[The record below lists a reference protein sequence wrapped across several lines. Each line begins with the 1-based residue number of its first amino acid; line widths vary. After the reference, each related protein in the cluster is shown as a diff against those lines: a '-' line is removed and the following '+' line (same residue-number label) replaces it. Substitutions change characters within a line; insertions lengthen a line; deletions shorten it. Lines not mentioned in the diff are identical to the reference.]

1 MIKSHAKINLSLNVL
16 GKINSNFHRIETIVS
31 FISLHDEIYIK
42 NINKK
47 KHKIL
52 FYGKFSKGIPSS
64 NTVSTLMK
72 FMDKQNLLNGKKYSI
87 KIKKN
92 IPQKAGLGGGSMN
105 AASIIRFFLLKRD
118 KIISKNKIFELS
130 EKVGSDVKFGL
141 KLNNTIQ
148 LGNQSILRF
157 KKKIGLYVVIVKPN
171 FGCSTKSIYKKV
183 RIFSKPNLNNAS
195 IKYINL
201 DKIKVL
207 KNDLENIAK
216 NEYPKLENLI
226 NFMKNLKH
234 NEFVRM
240 TGSGSAA
247 IAYFKTK
254 NASLNA
260 TKVIKK
266 KYKNYWCI
274 ISKTI
279 QSFFF
284 VLYEI
289 NFGV

>member
-1 MIKSHAKINLSLNVL
+1 MIKSYAKINLSLNVL

-31 FISLHDEIYIK
+31 FISLYDEIYIK

-64 NTVSTLMK
+64 NTVSKIMK

-148 LGNQSILRF
+148 LSNQSILRF
-157 KKKIGLYVVIVKPN
+157 KKKIGLYGVIVKPN

-195 IKYINL
+195 IKNINL

-207 KNDLENIAK
+207 KNDLENVAK
-216 NEYPKLENLI
+216 NKYPKLENLI

-240 TGSGSAA
+240 TGSGSAI

-279 QSFFF
+279 
-284 VLYEI
+284 
-289 NFGV
+289 

>member
-1 MIKSHAKINLSLNVL
+1 MIKSHAKINLSLTVL

-64 NTVSTLMK
+64 NTVSKIMK
-72 FMDKQNLLNGKKYSI
+72 FMDKQNLLKGKKYSI

-195 IKYINL
+195 IKNINL

-279 QSFFF
+279 
-284 VLYEI
+284 
-289 NFGV
+289 

>member
-64 NTVSTLMK
+64 NTVSKIMK

-118 KIISKNKIFELS
+118 KLISKNKIFELS

-195 IKYINL
+195 IKNINL

-207 KNDLENIAK
+207 KNDLENVAK

-279 QSFFF
+279 
-284 VLYEI
+284 
-289 NFGV
+289 

>member
-31 FISLHDEIYIK
+31 FISLYDEIYIK

-64 NTVSTLMK
+64 NTVSKIMK

-118 KIISKNKIFELS
+118 KLISENKIFELS

-279 QSFFF
+279 
-284 VLYEI
+284 
-289 NFGV
+289 

>member
-1 MIKSHAKINLSLNVL
+1 MIKSHAKINLSLTVL

-31 FISLHDEIYIK
+31 FISLYDEIYIK

-64 NTVSTLMK
+64 NTVSKIMK

-118 KIISKNKIFELS
+118 KLISKNKIFELS

-183 RIFSKPNLNNAS
+183 RFFSKPNLNNAS
-195 IKYINL
+195 IKNINL

-207 KNDLENIAK
+207 KNDLENVAK

-279 QSFFF
+279 
-284 VLYEI
+284 
-289 NFGV
+289 

>member
-1 MIKSHAKINLSLNVL
+1 MIKSHAKINLSLTVL

-31 FISLHDEIYIK
+31 FISLYDEIYIK

-64 NTVSTLMK
+64 NTVSKIMK

-105 AASIIRFFLLKRD
+105 AASIIRFFLLKKD
-118 KIISKNKIFELS
+118 KLISKNKIFELS

-183 RIFSKPNLNNAS
+183 RFFSKPNLNNAS
-195 IKYINL
+195 IKNINL

-207 KNDLENIAK
+207 KNDLENVAK

-279 QSFFF
+279 
-284 VLYEI
+284 
-289 NFGV
+289 

>member
-64 NTVSTLMK
+64 NTVSKLME
-72 FMDKQNLLNGKKYSI
+72 FMDKQNILKGKKYSI

-105 AASIIRFFLLKRD
+105 AASVIRFFLLKKD
-118 KIISKNKIFELS
+118 KIISKNKIFKLS

-148 LGNQSILRF
+148 LSNQSILRF
-157 KKKIGLYVVIVKPN
+157 KKKIGLYGVIVKPN

-183 RIFSKPNLNNAS
+183 RIFSKPDLNNTFVKNINLN
-195 IKYINL
+195 
-201 DKIKVL
+201 KIKVL

-240 TGSGSAA
+240 TGSGSAV

-274 ISKTI
+274 LSKTI
-279 QSFFF
+279 
-284 VLYEI
+284 
-289 NFGV
+289 

>member
-1 MIKSHAKINLSLNVL
+1 MIKSHAKINLSLTVL

-31 FISLHDEIYIK
+31 FISLYDEIYIK

-64 NTVSTLMK
+64 NTVSKIMK

-195 IKYINL
+195 IKNINL

-207 KNDLENIAK
+207 KNDLENLAK

-279 QSFFF
+279 
-284 VLYEI
+284 
-289 NFGV
+289 

>member
-52 FYGKFSKGIPSS
+52 FYGKFSKGIPSN
-64 NTVSTLMK
+64 NTVSKLMK

-118 KIISKNKIFELS
+118 KLISKNKIFELS

-195 IKYINL
+195 IKNINL

-207 KNDLENIAK
+207 KNDLENVAK

-279 QSFFF
+279 
-284 VLYEI
+284 
-289 NFGV
+289 

>member
-157 KKKIGLYVVIVKPN
+157 KKKIGLYVLIVKPN

-183 RIFSKPNLNNAS
+183 RFFSKPNLNNAS
-195 IKYINL
+195 IKNINL

-207 KNDLENIAK
+207 KNDLENVAK

-279 QSFFF
+279 
-284 VLYEI
+284 
-289 NFGV
+289 

>member
-1 MIKSHAKINLSLNVL
+1 MIKSHAKINLSLTVL

-31 FISLHDEIYIK
+31 FISLYDEIYIK

-64 NTVSTLMK
+64 NTVSKIMK

-195 IKYINL
+195 IKNINL

-207 KNDLENIAK
+207 KNDLENVAK

-279 QSFFF
+279 
-284 VLYEI
+284 
-289 NFGV
+289 

>member
-31 FISLHDEIYIK
+31 FISLYDEIYIK

-64 NTVSTLMK
+64 NTVSKIMK

-183 RIFSKPNLNNAS
+183 RIFSKPNLNKTS
-195 IKYINL
+195 IKNINL

-207 KNDLENIAK
+207 KNDLENVAK

-279 QSFFF
+279 
-284 VLYEI
+284 
-289 NFGV
+289 

>member
-31 FISLHDEIYIK
+31 FISLYDEIYIK

-64 NTVSTLMK
+64 NTVSKIMK

-195 IKYINL
+195 IKNINL

-279 QSFFF
+279 
-284 VLYEI
+284 
-289 NFGV
+289 

>member
-1 MIKSHAKINLSLNVL
+1 MIKSHAKINLSLTVL

-31 FISLHDEIYIK
+31 FISLYDEIYIK

-64 NTVSTLMK
+64 NTVSKIMK

-148 LGNQSILRF
+148 LGNQIIQRF

-195 IKYINL
+195 IKNINL

-207 KNDLENIAK
+207 KNDLENVAK

-279 QSFFF
+279 
-284 VLYEI
+284 
-289 NFGV
+289 

>member
-1 MIKSHAKINLSLNVL
+1 MIKSHAKINLSLTVL

-31 FISLHDEIYIK
+31 FISLYDEIYIK

-64 NTVSTLMK
+64 NTVSKIMK

-195 IKYINL
+195 IKNINL
-201 DKIKVL
+201 NKIKVL
-207 KNDLENIAK
+207 KNDLENVAK

-279 QSFFF
+279 
-284 VLYEI
+284 
-289 NFGV
+289 

>member
-31 FISLHDEIYIK
+31 FISLYDEIYIK

-64 NTVSTLMK
+64 NTVSKIMK

-118 KIISKNKIFELS
+118 KLISENKIFELS

-183 RIFSKPNLNNAS
+183 RIFSKPNLNKTS
-195 IKYINL
+195 IKNINL

-207 KNDLENIAK
+207 KNDLENVAK

-279 QSFFF
+279 
-284 VLYEI
+284 
-289 NFGV
+289 

>member
-52 FYGKFSKGIPSS
+52 FYGKFSKGIPSI
-64 NTVSTLMK
+64 NTVSKLME
-72 FMDKQNLLNGKKYSI
+72 FMDKQNILKGKKYSI

-118 KIISKNKIFELS
+118 IIIPKNKIFELS

-148 LGNQSILRF
+148 LSNQSILRF
-157 KKKIGLYVVIVKPN
+157 KKKIGLYGVIVKPN

-183 RIFSKPNLNNAS
+183 RIFSKPNLNNTF
-195 IKYINL
+195 IKNINL
-201 DKIKVL
+201 NKIKIL
-207 KNDLENIAK
+207 KNDLENVAK

-279 QSFFF
+279 
-284 VLYEI
+284 
-289 NFGV
+289 

>member
-1 MIKSHAKINLSLNVL
+1 MIKSHAKINLSLTVL

-31 FISLHDEIYIK
+31 FISLYDEIYIK

-64 NTVSTLMK
+64 NTVSKIMK

-118 KIISKNKIFELS
+118 KLISKNKIFELS

-195 IKYINL
+195 IKNINL

-207 KNDLENIAK
+207 KNDLENVAK

-279 QSFFF
+279 
-284 VLYEI
+284 
-289 NFGV
+289 

>member
-1 MIKSHAKINLSLNVL
+1 MIKSHAKINISINVL

-52 FYGKFSKGIPSS
+52 FYGKFSKGIPSI
-64 NTVSTLMK
+64 NTVSKLME
-72 FMDKQNLLNGKKYSI
+72 FMDKQNILKGKKYSI

-118 KIISKNKIFELS
+118 KIISKNKIFKLS
-130 EKVGSDVKFGL
+130 EKIGSDVKFGL

-148 LGNQSILRF
+148 LGNQNILRF
-157 KKKIGLYVVIVKPN
+157 KKKIGLYVLIVKPN

-226 NFMKNLKH
+226 NFMKNLNH

-240 TGSGSAA
+240 TGSGSAV

-279 QSFFF
+279 
-284 VLYEI
+284 
-289 NFGV
+289 

>member
-52 FYGKFSKGIPSS
+52 FYGKFSKGIPSI
-64 NTVSTLMK
+64 NTVSKLME
-72 FMDKQNLLNGKKYSI
+72 FMDKQNILKGKKYSI

-195 IKYINL
+195 IKNINL

-279 QSFFF
+279 
-284 VLYEI
+284 
-289 NFGV
+289 

>member
-1 MIKSHAKINLSLNVL
+1 MIKSHAKINLSLTVL

-105 AASIIRFFLLKRD
+105 AASIIRFFLLKRN

-157 KKKIGLYVVIVKPN
+157 KKKIGLYVLIVKPN

-195 IKYINL
+195 IKNINL

-207 KNDLENIAK
+207 KNDLENVAK

-279 QSFFF
+279 
-284 VLYEI
+284 
-289 NFGV
+289 

>member
-1 MIKSHAKINLSLNVL
+1 MIKSHAKINLSLTVL

-31 FISLHDEIYIK
+31 FISLYDEIYIK

-52 FYGKFSKGIPSS
+52 FYGKLSKGIPSS
-64 NTVSTLMK
+64 NTVSKIMK

-118 KIISKNKIFELS
+118 KLISKNKIFELS

-195 IKYINL
+195 IKNINL

-279 QSFFF
+279 
-284 VLYEI
+284 
-289 NFGV
+289 

>member
-105 AASIIRFFLLKRD
+105 AASIIRFFLLKRN

-148 LGNQSILRF
+148 LANQSILRF
-157 KKKIGLYVVIVKPN
+157 KKKIGLYVLIVKPN

-183 RIFSKPNLNNAS
+183 RFFSKPNLNNAS
-195 IKYINL
+195 IKNINL

-207 KNDLENIAK
+207 KNDLENLAK
-216 NEYPKLENLI
+216 NEYPKLANLI

-279 QSFFF
+279 
-284 VLYEI
+284 
-289 NFGV
+289 

>member
-118 KIISKNKIFELS
+118 KLISKNKIFELS

-183 RIFSKPNLNNAS
+183 RFFSKPNLNNAS
-195 IKYINL
+195 IKNINL

-207 KNDLENIAK
+207 KNDLENVAK

-279 QSFFF
+279 
-284 VLYEI
+284 
-289 NFGV
+289 

>member
-195 IKYINL
+195 IKNINL

-207 KNDLENIAK
+207 KNDLENVAK

-279 QSFFF
+279 
-284 VLYEI
+284 
-289 NFGV
+289 

>member
-1 MIKSHAKINLSLNVL
+1 MIKSHAKINLSLTVL

-64 NTVSTLMK
+64 NTVSKLMK
-72 FMDKQNLLNGKKYSI
+72 FMDKQNFFNGKKYSI

-157 KKKIGLYVVIVKPN
+157 KKKIGLYAVIVKPN

-195 IKYINL
+195 IKNINL

-207 KNDLENIAK
+207 KNDLENVAK

-279 QSFFF
+279 
-284 VLYEI
+284 
-289 NFGV
+289 

>member
-1 MIKSHAKINLSLNVL
+1 MIKSHAKINLSLTVL

-31 FISLHDEIYIK
+31 FISLYDEIYIK

-64 NTVSTLMK
+64 NTVSKLMK

-279 QSFFF
+279 
-284 VLYEI
+284 
-289 NFGV
+289 

>member
-1 MIKSHAKINLSLNVL
+1 MIKSHAKINLSLTVL

-31 FISLHDEIYIK
+31 FISLYDEIYIK

-64 NTVSTLMK
+64 NTVSKIMK

-118 KIISKNKIFELS
+118 KLISENKIFELS

-183 RIFSKPNLNNAS
+183 RFFSKPNLNNAS
-195 IKYINL
+195 IKNINL

-207 KNDLENIAK
+207 KNDLENLAK

-279 QSFFF
+279 
-284 VLYEI
+284 
-289 NFGV
+289 

>member
-72 FMDKQNLLNGKKYSI
+72 FMDKKNLLNGKKYSI

-183 RIFSKPNLNNAS
+183 RFFSKPNLNNAS
-195 IKYINL
+195 IKNINL

-207 KNDLENIAK
+207 KNDLENVAK

-279 QSFFF
+279 
-284 VLYEI
+284 
-289 NFGV
+289 

>member
-1 MIKSHAKINLSLNVL
+1 MIKSHAKINLSLTVL

-31 FISLHDEIYIK
+31 FISLYDEIYIK

-64 NTVSTLMK
+64 NTVSKIMK

-118 KIISKNKIFELS
+118 KLISKNKIFELS

-148 LGNQSILRF
+148 LGNQNILRF

-195 IKYINL
+195 IKNINL

-207 KNDLENIAK
+207 KNDLENVAK

-279 QSFFF
+279 
-284 VLYEI
+284 
-289 NFGV
+289 

>member
-31 FISLHDEIYIK
+31 FISLYDEIYIK

-64 NTVSTLMK
+64 NTVSKIMK

-118 KIISKNKIFELS
+118 KLISKNKIFELS

-279 QSFFF
+279 
-284 VLYEI
+284 
-289 NFGV
+289 

>member
-1 MIKSHAKINLSLNVL
+1 MIKSHAKINLSLTVL

-31 FISLHDEIYIK
+31 FISLYDEIYIK

-64 NTVSTLMK
+64 NTVSKIMK

-118 KIISKNKIFELS
+118 KLISENKIFELS

-195 IKYINL
+195 IKNINL

-207 KNDLENIAK
+207 KNDLENVAK

-279 QSFFF
+279 
-284 VLYEI
+284 
-289 NFGV
+289 